1 MANVYFLVMDVTK
14 DREDPRQMLFSQSPY
29 YQDLSGLVF
38 SIAKRNGTEPEKIK
52 LFIYP
57 TKKAWE
63 ASMREFVKRADWSRA

>member
-14 DREDPRQMLFSQSPY
+14 DREDPKQMWFSKTY
-29 YQDLSGLVF
+29 HYQDLTGYVL